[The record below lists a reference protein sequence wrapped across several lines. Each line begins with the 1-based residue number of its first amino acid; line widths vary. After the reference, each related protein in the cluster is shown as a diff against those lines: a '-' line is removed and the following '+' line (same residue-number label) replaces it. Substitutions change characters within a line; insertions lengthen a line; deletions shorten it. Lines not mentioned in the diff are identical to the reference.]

1 MFTATTGDFALE
13 RISGLA
19 SGAGFIELNG
29 LSNRDDYKN
38 ASWDARRALELSPQH
53 ADAMRLL
60 RVRRRAL
67 VARCARSVNK
77 SQEMSSTRGVMP
89 FCFICKES
97 RKKMQVFAGFFGT
110 GATANCRYY
119 GLMLASNRD
128 LPRARNF
135 LQWAI
140 KVICCLKKESSSR
153 KRN

>member
-1 MFTATTGDFALE
+1 MVDDDSADRVNAASYSCRLTSAIPSQELQYAPVQRKHRPSLLEIFVSVAGLICSQRPRAISAE

-67 VARCARSVNK
+67 VARCARFVNK
-77 SQEMSSTRGVMP
+77 GNVEYTPSY
-89 FCFICKES
+89 
-97 RKKMQVFAGFFGT
+97 A
-110 GATANCRYY
+110 
-119 GLMLASNRD
+119 
-128 LPRARNF
+128 F
-135 LQWAI
+135 LLHLQGI
-140 KVICCLKKESSSR
+140 
-153 KRN
+153 